1 MFDRLHIALNK
12 KSISTVLLALAI
24 LCGIFLNSIHHN
36 SFIGYH
42 PQSVTGCTTDI
53 VSLPC
58 SPVGW
63 SFLLSIGALITW
75 KLFRQYKDGQDMVA
89 PRLSRPLGLQQINYF
104 ELFDPLHRLLRRGI
118 ICRLV
123 YH

>member
-1 MFDRLHIALNK
+1 MFDRLHIALGK
-12 KSISTVLLALAI
+12 KSIITILFALAI
-24 LCGIFLNSIHHN
+24 TCGVLLNSIHHN

-53 VSLPC
+53 LSLPC
-58 SPVGW
+58 SPDAW
-63 SFLLSIGALITW
+63 SFLLSIGALVTW
-75 KLFRQYKDGQDMVA
+75 KLFRFYKDGQDILSL
-89 PRLSRPLGLQQINYF
+89 RLSQPHGMQDINYL
-104 ELFDPLHRLLRRGI
+104 ELHDPLHRCLRRGI